1 MGVAGVLSGEYGADE
16 LGFEDE
22 ESSMS
27 VSEFKPALYSGNVW
41 SEYVELYEEE
51 CVFRSILKCV
61 YLVLFIS
68 DFVLYCF
75 FIHFHVQFQNFLSFN
90 IQFRNQNFLSFSR
103 IFERVKLYPFH
114 RGKVDSLF
122 VVVGGNYICY
132 RSVFEDY

>member
-1 MGVAGVLSGEYGADE
+1 MDVAGALSGEYGADG

-27 VSEFKPALYSGNVW
+27 VSEFKYAVYSGNVW
-41 SEYVELYEEE
+41 NEYVELDEDE

-68 DFVLYCF
+68 DFLLYCF
-75 FIHFHVQFQNFLSFN
+75 FIHFYVQFQNLLSFN
-90 IQFRNQNFLSFSR
+90 IQFRTQNFLSFSR
-103 IFERVKLYPFH
+103 IFEKVKLYPFH

-122 VVVGGNYICY
+122 VVVGGNYIYY
-132 RSVFEDY
+132 RSVFED

>member
-1 MGVAGVLSGEYGADE
+1 MGVAGALSGEYGADG

-27 VSEFKPALYSGNVW
+27 VSEIKYDVYSGNVW
-41 SEYVELYEEE
+41 NEYVELDEEE
-51 CVFRSILKCV
+51 CVFRSFLKCV

-68 DFVLYCF
+68 DFILYVF

-90 IQFRNQNFLSFSR
+90 IRFRNQNCLPFDR
-103 IFERVKLYPFH
+103 IFEKLKLYPFH

-122 VVVGGNYICY
+122 VVVGGKYIYY
-132 RSVFEDY
+132 RSVFED